1 MTKELKMGWDDS
13 ADTFSFGLI
22 AMAEI
27 GMMLQK
33 EYEPPKDFERF
44 YERYGVI
51 NKGIER
57 ASKKLDMT
65 LDRERHTQMITLLY
79 NFLEKHWTAT
89 IQRNGG
95 KKDAD

>member
-1 MTKELKMGWDDS
+1 MAKELKMGWDDS

-27 GMMLQK
+27 DMMLQK
-33 EYEPPKDFERF
+33 EYDPPKDFERF
-44 YERYGVI
+44 YEKYEVI

-65 LDRERHTQMITLLY
+65 LDKERRTQMITLLY
-79 NFLEKHWTAT
+79 YFLEKHWMLA
-89 IQRNGG
+89 IHRDEG
-95 KKDAD
+95 A